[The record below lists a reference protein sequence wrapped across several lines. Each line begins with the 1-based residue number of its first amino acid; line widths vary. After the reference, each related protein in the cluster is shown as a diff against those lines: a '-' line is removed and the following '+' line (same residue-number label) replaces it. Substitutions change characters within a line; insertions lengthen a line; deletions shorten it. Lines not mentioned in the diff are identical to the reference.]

1 MTNTGGAPWSEALRT
16 GCASLLLL
24 LLSFFAAS
32 AAAEAP
38 APAPRAIDK
47 MMSAQG
53 WLQQIVIKLEDEA
66 INDFRMLP
74 EIPGAL
80 AREWRSFDR
89 QGSALGALVNLGWV
103 ALAACLAL
111 LAQSV
116 VQRALSIRIRRRL
129 RLRPEEPSLG
139 LLLQLL
145 LCDLAG
151 LGVFSGAFI
160 YSRHWLTDAGVAV
173 SLIILSANVLIR
185 WRVWALIET
194 AAPRIFSASWSR
206 SSYAASTC

>member
-1 MTNTGGAPWSEALRT
+1 
-16 GCASLLLL
+16 
-24 LLSFFAAS
+24 
-32 AAAEAP
+32 
-38 APAPRAIDK
+38 

-89 QGSALGALVNLGWV
+89 QGSALGALVDVGWI
-103 ALAACLAL
+103 ALAAGLEL
-111 LAQSV
+111 LARIV
-116 VQRALSIRIRRRL
+116 VRQALSVHVRRL
-129 RLRPEEPSLG
+129 LRMQPRGPTLG
-139 LLLQLL
+139 MLLQLL

-151 LGVFSGAFI
+151 LGVFSGVFI
-160 YSRHWLTDAGVAV
+160 YSRHWLTDAGVTV

-206 SSYAASTC
+206 SSCAASTC